1 MGATQGGSV
10 SGKSAS
16 NRGLSEI
23 ALPDDRLDDLIHDA
37 LNEVEWDENE
47 PYRLSDREF
56 ADGVLAALRELKERR
71 ANG

>member
-1 MGATQGGSV
+1 MTNHPTDQPKMQGLTQS
-10 SGKSAS
+10 
-16 NRGLSEI
+16 L
-23 ALPDDRLDDLIHDA
+23 LPDDRLDDLIHDA

-47 PYRLSDREF
+47 PYKLSDREF